1 MKDLMDPVKIIP
13 KPPEILVVDDNVNVS
28 RALGN
33 LLFRAGFAPTV
44 CTNGLEALD
53 YLCHGA
59 PGGAIID
66 IHLPDISGLVISQH
80 LRERHGP
87 DIPIIIVSGD
97 TSMDNLNALPDV
109 GATYFYSKPV
119 RGSALVDRMRELT
132 ACHPAT
138 AEPQPL

>member
-1 MKDLMDPVKIIP
+1 MDPVDITAKRS
-13 KPPEILVVDDNVNVS
+13 EILVVDDNVNVS

-44 CTNGLEALD
+44 CTNGMDALD
-53 YLCHGA
+53 YLSHGA
-59 PGGAIID
+59 PAGAIID

-80 LRERHGP
+80 LREKHGR

-97 TSMDNLNALPDV
+97 TSMNNLNALPDA

-132 ACHPAT
+132 AAKSAAP
-138 AEPQPL
+138 EPQPL

>member
-1 MKDLMDPVKIIP
+1 MDPVEIIP
-13 KPPEILVVDDNVNVS
+13 KRSEILVVDDNVNVS

-44 CTNGLEALD
+44 CTTGMEALD
-53 YLCHGA
+53 YLAHGRPA
-59 PGGAIID
+59 GAIID

-97 TSMDNLNALPDV
+97 TSMNNLNALPDA

-132 ACHPAT
+132 SAKPAAT
-138 AEPQPL
+138 EPQPL